1 MISINKLRKRNTS
14 TNNSDD
20 IHSQYIED
28 YQLYFDNALNK
39 VKYKDKYNSNISGEG
54 ILLDVSEINQKNGD
68 EKWMTTLPN
77 SNIELM
83 SVIALEFAKD
93 VTEYWIV
100 EDKENLAIPSH
111 EKFKISPL
119 CFLGTLIRYGQ
130 NDIQVDTKVINSST
144 NTTEKKV
151 YFSPKVVTIEAGDF
165 LYYDKEKKT
174 YLTTEIQNFTSLPY
188 ATSKECNQLLK
199 WMYKN
204 NLYKSMSITT
214 NQTKYTLGTDSV
226 ANSIIEGDSRFQVQ
240 LPYNDITKNISI
252 GQRFIFNDGAWKV
265 TQTDRTSQLGIY
277 NLLLGQDSINNEI
290 DDVEHEIAGAFANK
304 HTYTYNMPPSID
316 VEKDKSINLVY
327 SIKDETGKE
336 FDYSLVTVK
345 SISNLIQVDNN
356 KGIISIKGLDIG
368 TGSITLSVPSGEI
381 SKDFVIPFEVKSVVV
396 DKIDYKVTTSNGYTY
411 RIKEGSQISVDF
423 MRNGVVDN
431 TNLVVDYI
439 LSQLGQDLLS
449 KGSISIVKKTQNSL
463 QIRNEKINTNMTF
476 NITIIDKTTG
486 YKILDNQIINLKSIN

>member
-1 MISINKLRKRNTS
+1 MVSINKLRKRNTS

-130 NDIQVDTKVINSST
+130 DNIQVDTKVINSST

-151 YFSPKVVTIEAGDF
+151 YFSPKATNIKAGDF
-165 LYYDKEKKT
+165 LYYDKEKIT
-174 YLTTEIQNFTSLPY
+174 YLVTEVQNFTNLPY
-188 ATSKECNQLLK
+188 ATSKKCNQLLK
-199 WMYKN
+199 WMFKG
-204 NLYKSMSITT
+204 NLYDSMSIVT
-214 NQTKYTLGTDSV
+214 NQTKYTLGQKVLSSAGIAET
-226 ANSIIEGDSRFQVQ
+226 DSRFQIE
-240 LPYNDITKNISI
+240 LPYNNITKNIKI
-252 GQRFIFNDGAWKV
+252 GQRFIFNDGAWRV
-265 TQTDRTSQLGIY
+265 TQTDRVSEYNIY
-277 NLLLGQDSINNEI
+277 SLLLGQDSINNEI
-290 DDVEHEIAGAFANK
+290 DDVDNEIAGAKVSK
-304 HTYTYNMPPSID
+304 HTYTYDIPTSISI
-316 VEKDKSINLVY
+316 EKYKFINLVY
-327 SIKDETGKE
+327 SIKDEKGND
-336 FDYSLVTVK
+336 FDYSLVTVMM
-345 SISNLIQVDNN
+345 SNNYDNLIQVTNN
-356 KGIISIKGLDIG
+356 KGVISIKGLDIG
-368 TGSITLSVPSGEI
+368 TGSITLSVPSGEK

-411 RIKEGSQISVDF
+411 RIKEGATIS
-423 MRNGVVDN
+423 
-431 TNLVVDYI
+431 
-439 LSQLGQDLLS
+439 
-449 KGSISIVKKTQNSL
+449 
-463 QIRNEKINTNMTF
+463 
-476 NITIIDKTTG
+476 
-486 YKILDNQIINLKSIN
+486 